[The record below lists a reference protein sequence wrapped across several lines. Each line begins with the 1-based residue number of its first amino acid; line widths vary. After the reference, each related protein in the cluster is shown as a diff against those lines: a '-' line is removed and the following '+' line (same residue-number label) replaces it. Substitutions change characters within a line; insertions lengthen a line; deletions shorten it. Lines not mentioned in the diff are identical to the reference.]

1 MRLRRTSA
9 AAAITLAVVSI
20 FGWVTHGSWVAATV
34 FGMRTN
40 AAVAIAILG
49 LACLVPERWA
59 RGLGVLGIAIGA
71 VALLELAGAP
81 IHLDEVFVRG
91 WTTHVSAAGRMSVF
105 TAIALVCLGG
115 ALVFPAVATPLA
127 TTVLLGAFIALVA
140 RLYGVQFRSGLSVPF
155 STALALT
162 MLAIA
167 VLAGTPRG
175 DPIRIVFGDSIGGRV
190 VRRLLP
196 LVVAV
201 PVVTG
206 LLCRGAEWMGW
217 MTVDQRLVAMTVVPV
232 VLLVGL
238 TGFVAMRTDAYEE
251 ARREDEAHFRLM
263 VDALPLGLWCAWPD
277 GHVFHV
283 NTRWRTYTGAGDS
296 PAGSWLDAVHPE
308 DRERGREA
316 MEKALTT
323 GNGLQLELRLVRAD
337 GVARV
342 HVARIAPIRGPAT
355 PSKGDVRMWI
365 GTFADVEDRRRA
377 EVEAIQAQRMEIVGL
392 LAGGIAHDFNN
403 LLAGV
408 NAHAGMARRKLGVG
422 HPVLRHIDAILEASS
437 RGAFLTRQLVGY
449 AGKEAGVARRVALAA
464 VLADLPDLVRQLLPP
479 GARLRIE
486 GGTPVDVVADE
497 SQLHQLLVNLVLNA
511 ADALQAGEGDI
522 SVRAF
527 AREQGGP
534 REAVVEV
541 RDTGVGMDEAT
552 RARALE
558 PFFTTKVGGRG
569 LGLAAVAGIVRTHGG
584 TVSIAPASEDGT
596 GTLVTVVLPAAPS
609 EGGAGVAEPK
619 PAGGC
624 VLLVDDDPDVRK
636 PLRET
641 LELLGY
647 TVVEAPDGPEAI
659 ERFGRAPD
667 AVDVVL
673 LDLVMP
679 KMGGEEVLRAL
690 RGIRPDVPIVISSG
704 FAQEEVARRLS
715 SARVDGVLAKPW
727 TVDQLSGVL
736 ARVRRPATV

>member
-9 AAAITLAVVSI
+9 AVAITLAVVSI

-40 AAVAIAILG
+40 AAVGIVILG
-49 LACLVPERWA
+49 LACLVPARWA
-59 RGLGVLGIAIGA
+59 RVLGVAGMVIGA

-81 IHLDEVFVRG
+81 IRLDEVFVRD
-91 WTTHVSAAGRMSVF
+91 WSMHASAPGRMSVF
-105 TAIALVCLGG
+105 TAIALVSLGS
-115 ALVFPAVATPLA
+115 ALVFPPVATPLA
-127 TTVLLGAFIALVA
+127 AVVLLGAFMALVS
-140 RLYGVQFRSGLSVPF
+140 RLYGVAFTNGRSVPF

-162 MLAIA
+162 MLAVA

-175 DPIRIVFGDSIGGRV
+175 DPIGMVFGESIGGRMM
-190 VRRLLP
+190 RRLLP

-217 MTVDQRLVAMTVVPV
+217 MSVDQRLVAMTVVPV
-232 VLLVGL
+232 VLLVAL

-251 ARREDEAHFRLM
+251 ARREDEAHFRHM

-283 NTRWRTYTGAGDS
+283 NTRWRTYTGAGGS
-296 PAGSWLDAVHPE
+296 PAGSWLDAVHPD

-316 MEKALTT
+316 MAKALTT
-323 GNGLQLELRLVRAD
+323 GTGVQLELRLVRTD
-337 GVARV
+337 GVARI
-342 HVARIAPIRGPAT
+342 HVARIAPIRGPE
-355 PSKGDVRMWI
+355 GDVRMWI

-422 HPVLRHIDAILEASS
+422 HPTLRHIDAILEASS

-464 VLADLPDLVRQLLPP
+464 VVADLPDLVRHLLPA

-486 GGTPVDVVADE
+486 GGAPVDVVADE

-511 ADALQAGEGDI
+511 AEALRGREGDI

-527 AREQGGP
+527 ARQQGGP

-552 RARALE
+552 RARAFE
-558 PFFTTKVGGRG
+558 PFFTTKLGGRG
-569 LGLAAVAGIVRTHGG
+569 LGLAAVAGIVRSHGG
-584 TVSIAPASEDGT
+584 TVSIGSGDEDGT
-596 GTLVTVVLPAAPS
+596 GTVVTVALPAAPA
-609 EGGAGVAEPK
+609 EGGAGVAQPQAK
-619 PAGGC
+619 AAGGC

-647 TVVEAPDGPEAI
+647 SVIEAPDGPEAI
-659 ERFGRAPD
+659 ERFERAPD

-690 RGIRPDVPIVISSG
+690 RAIRPELPIVISSG

-736 ARVRRPATV
+736 ARVRRPAAV